1 MSANEIILKDR
12 KLLSVTGVKDVNAF
26 TEESVILTLETSS
39 LVVRGENLHISKLDL
54 ESGEVDVDGKVNS
67 LQYIKEN
74 QDKSFLKRLLR

>member
-12 KLLSVTGVKDVNAF
+12 KFLSVTCVKDVNAF